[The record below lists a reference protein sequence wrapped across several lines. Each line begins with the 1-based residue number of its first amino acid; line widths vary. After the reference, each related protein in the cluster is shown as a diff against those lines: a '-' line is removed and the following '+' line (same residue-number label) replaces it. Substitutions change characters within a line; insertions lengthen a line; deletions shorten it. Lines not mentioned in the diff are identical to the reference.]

1 MAQPKEKY
9 KINTKNIKEISEE
22 NLSKNT
28 KKHSKIFYLNRFL
41 GFMLLSTMIFSFIM
55 YSFVVDKQKQIDSIH
70 QSTKAINSE
79 NIELQA
85 HLDYLRS
92 FDNINAKIIQSGTL
106 GEPSKIIE
114 VNDNKPHLE
123 KIPLKKISKISS
135 AIGY

>member
-9 KINTKNIKEISEE
+9 KINNKNIKEISEE
-22 NLSKNT
+22 NLKKNT
-28 KKHSKIFYLNRFL
+28 KNHSKIFYLNRFL
-41 GFMLLSTMIFSFIM
+41 AFMVFCTMIFSFVM
-55 YSFVVDKQKQIDSIH
+55 YSFVVDKQKQIDAIH

-85 HLDYLRS
+85 RLDYLRS
-92 FDNINAKIIQSGTL
+92 FDNINAKILQSGTL

-114 VNDNKPHLE
+114 VNDNKPNVE
-123 KIPLKKISKISS
+123 KTHLKKITKINS

>member
-1 MAQPKEKY
+1 MAQPKTKY
-9 KINTKNIKEISEE
+9 KLNKHKIKELSEE
-22 NLSKNT
+22 NFKHST
-28 KKHSKIFYLNRFL
+28 KHRSKIFYLNRFL
-41 GFMLLSTMIFSFIM
+41 GFVLFGTMVFSFII
-55 YSFVVDKQKQIDSIH
+55 YSFVVDKQKQIEAIH
-70 QSTKAINSE
+70 QSTKALNAE

-114 VNDNKPHLE
+114 VNDNKPKVE
-123 KIPLKKISKISS
+123 KEPLKKITKINS